1 MTNDHPMQPTPEQLR
16 EWREQARNAA
26 DHYCID
32 YTARVAYAAYAAG
45 ADAQLE
51 ADVKWTEERTFQ
63 LSYGTLPAD
72 DLRRAMRPKPPSL
85 AELAAKDLAIL
96 RRDAER
102 CALRFSSTRIE
113 AALKRL
119 AELEGEA

>member
-16 EWREQARNAA
+16 GWREQARNAA

-51 ADVKWTEERTFQ
+51 LCSE
-63 LSYGTLPAD
+63 Y
-72 DLRRAMRPKPPSL
+72 LRDAGFLGSRDRLLDAMRPKPPSL
-85 AELAAKDLAIL
+85 ADSAAKDLAVL

-119 AELEGEA
+119 AELEAQADG